1 MMETKEVRV
10 TNIYMDRENPRHEP
24 MDGDPEMIAYLLQH
38 EGVRALAK
46 DIATKGSLSPLDM
59 MALVPHPKIK
69 GSFIPAEGN
78 RRVCALKLLEDPER
92 APTETDKKYFR
103 SLRDMMPKPIKL
115 VEARV
120 FKSKADARPWISIR
134 HEGEQ
139 GGVGTKKWNAEQKAR
154 FNMEGSERANP
165 NAQAAQ
171 LLEYAVEGGLITDD
185 EKANIAV
192 TTLTRYLTNP
202 VFRDTVGLQN
212 SRDLNITVPQDE
224 FDRAVTRFLRDAGD
238 KDSGVV
244 SSRSSAEERKAY
256 ADKLRKDGDA
266 PTTRGLP
273 ATPAAAANVGNKA
286 TSSSKPQ
293 RNNRGREHDKTVIPA
308 SFKAHISKDL
318 VLKKIYDELRTLDA
332 NDFAFSAAYLL
343 RALIEQTC
351 VLYLKQESKGKAL
364 PKDLHLKVDAV
375 EKLLEAEGVDDRI
388 RKNLRVMVSK
398 IDSAGSPD
406 TLGHFVHGGA
416 IPSKHD
422 VFRTWDNISA
432 AFAHIYMKLK

>member
-1 MMETKEVRV
+1 METKEVRV
-10 TNIYMDRENPRHEP
+10 ANIYMDRENPRHEP

-69 GSFIPAEGN
+69 GSFVPAEGN
-78 RRVCALKLLEDPER
+78 RRVCALKLLEDPDR

-120 FKSKADARPWISIR
+120 FKNKADARPWVSIR

-139 GGVGTKKWNAEQKAR
+139 RGVGTKKWNAEQKAR
-154 FNMEGSERANP
+154 FSMEGSERANP

-171 LLEYAVEGGLITDD
+171 LLDYAVETGLITDN
-185 EKANIAV
+185 EKTNIAV

-212 SRDLNITVPQDE
+212 SRDLDITVPKDE
-224 FDRAVTRFLRDAGD
+224 FDRAMTRFLRDAGD
-238 KDSGVV
+238 KGSVV
-244 SSRSSAEERKAY
+244 SSRANADERREYAY
-256 ADKLRKDGDA
+256 QLRKDGDA

-273 ATPAAAANVGNKA
+273 ATPAMSSPADHKDE
-286 TSSSKPQ
+286 TSVKPK
-293 RNNRGREHDKTVIPA
+293 RNNPGREHDRTVIPA
-308 SFKAHISKDL
+308 SFKAHISKNL

-332 NDFAFSAAYLL
+332 DFAFSTAYLL

-351 VLYLKQESKGKAL
+351 VLYLKQENKGKAL
-364 PKDLHLKVDAV
+364 PKDLHQKIDAV
-375 EKLLEAEGVDDRI
+375 EKLLEAEGLDDRI
-388 RKNLRVMVSK
+388 RKNLRVIASN
-398 IDSAGSPD
+398 IDSTGSPD

-432 AFAHIYMKLK
+432 AFAHIYTKLK

>member
-1 MMETKEVRV
+1 METKDVRV
-10 TNIYMDRENPRHEP
+10 ALIYMDRDNPRHEP
-24 MDGDPEMIAYLLQH
+24 MDGDPEMIAHLLQH

-46 DIATKGSLSPLDM
+46 DIATKGSLNPLDM

-78 RRVCALKLLEDPER
+78 RRVCALKLLEDPDR

-103 SLRDMMPKPIKL
+103 SLRDMMPKPIKQI
-115 VEARV
+115 EARV
-120 FKSKADARPWISIR
+120 FKNKTDARPWVSIR

-139 GGVGTKKWNAEQKAR
+139 GGIGTKKWNAEQKAR

-171 LLEYAVEGGLITDD
+171 LLEYAVASRLITDD

-212 SRDLNITVPQDE
+212 SRDLNITVPKDE
-224 FDRAVTRFLRDAGD
+224 FDRVVTRFLRDAGD
-238 KDSGVV
+238 KDSGI
-244 SSRSSAEERKAY
+244 SSRSSAEERKVY
-256 ADKLRKDGDA
+256 ATKLRKDGDA

-273 ATPAAAANVGNKA
+273 AVPAAVSPTGGKDE
-286 TSSSKPQ
+286 SSAKPK
-293 RNNRGREHDKTVIPA
+293 RNNRGREHDRTVIPA
-308 SFKAHISKDL
+308 SFKSHISKDR
-318 VLKKIYDELRTLDA
+318 VLKRIYDELRALDA
-332 NDFAFSAAYLL
+332 DFVFSAAYLL

-364 PKDLHLKVDAV
+364 PKDLHQKIEAV
-375 EKLLEAEGVDDRI
+375 EKLLEADGVDDRI
-388 RKNLRVMVSK
+388 RKNLRVMASHM
-398 IDSAGSPD
+398 DSTASPD

-432 AFAHIYMKLK
+432 SFAHIYTKLK